1 MTLSGASINLTQ
13 QNVKQLR
20 SQGMSTVAI
29 DYIWQAILE
38 SERSDDI
45 QFIDDELR
53 LKAEATRLA
62 QPWLDRS
69 GAVGREPIA
78 SSAIQPALS

>member
-1 MTLSGASINLTQ
+1 MTMI
-13 QNVKQLR
+13 
-20 SQGMSTVAI
+20 AI

-45 QFIDDELR
+45 QFMDDELR
-53 LKAEATRLA
+53 IKAEATRLA
-62 QPWLDRS
+62 QLWLDPS

-78 SSAIQPALS
+78 ASAIQPTTG